1 MVLMDTIS
9 LRVLAIFRVH
19 IANLDMLQD
28 LLVGGGGREHVGA
41 DPGHPRHGARV
52 AQLVL
57 LQQSGHSL
65 NILIFNIYFI
75 QIFPPFRML
84 YFTITVVEPDD
95 ILLL

>member
-1 MVLMDTIS
+1 MDTIS
-9 LRVLAIFRVH
+9 LRALAVFR
-19 IANLDMLQD
+19 IYMLQD

-41 DPGHPRHGARV
+41 DPGYPRHGARV

-65 NILIFNIYFI
+65 NISIFNIYFI